1 MKKVFS
7 LACILLLLSSCS
19 LEASLEQQLAK
30 ILVTINEKE
39 QLTTGYVKKLNRY
52 EQKEQLLFRNTMELT
67 QERYVEVN
75 KLVIAL
81 KKSASERMSL
91 IEKEQ
96 QVIQDAKREVDAI
109 TNLLDDFSPENKQ
122 QIIRLV
128 AALRD
133 RYAMH
138 EQFITKYK
146 QQIDLQTRLYAQLTN
161 RSVQADVL
169 EERVQEVNRLA
180 VELKETVEGFNEAT
194 SEVNRLKSR
203 ALASLESSK

>member
-180 VELKETVEGFNEAT
+180 VELKETVEEFNEAT